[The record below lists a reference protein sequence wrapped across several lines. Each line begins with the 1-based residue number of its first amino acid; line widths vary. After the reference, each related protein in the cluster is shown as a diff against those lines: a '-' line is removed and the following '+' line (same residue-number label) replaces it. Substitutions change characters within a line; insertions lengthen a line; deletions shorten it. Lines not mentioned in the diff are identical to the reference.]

1 MKFFTRI
8 WRRFRN
14 WWASAWDR
22 PYSSVKVEELP
33 DRLAK
38 KTLYIAGEGPHLWS
52 VAMIC
57 PCGCGEV
64 LQMSLLQD
72 ARPRWTVSVDSKG
85 VPSLSPSV
93 WRKVGCK
100 SHFFLVGGRIQWCE

>member
-1 MKFFTRI
+1 MNYF
-8 WRRFRN
+8 RRVWQRFCN
-14 WWASAWDR
+14 WWVSLWDR
-22 PYSSVKVEELP
+22 PFCSIKVEELP

-38 KTLYIAGEGPHLWS
+38 KTVYIGGEGPHLWF

-72 ARPRWTVSVDSKG
+72 ARPRWKVSVDSKG
-85 VPSLSPSV
+85 VPTLTPSV
-93 WRKVGCK
+93 WRQVGCK
-100 SHFFLVGGRIQWCE
+100 SHFFLTRGFIQWC